1 MNITVAPC
9 DLPEKSIIIL
19 IGMMG
24 AGKTTVGRAL
34 AKKLGRKFVDL
45 DHAIVERCGVDIPTI
60 FDIEGEEGFRR
71 REKEALL
78 DVILDK
84 DIVLATGGG
93 AVLRADNRE
102 LMRQHG
108 QTFYLRV
115 EIDELYRRV
124 ARDKN
129 RPLLA
134 TPNPK
139 ARLSELLTERSAIYE
154 AAADYI
160 IDSAGDSQSVVVEQ
174 IINLLAEREDKWVLF
189 E

>member
-1 MNITVAPC
+1 MSITVAPC

-24 AGKTTVGRAL
+24 AGKTTIGRAL
-34 AKKLGRKFVDL
+34 AKKLGREFIDL

-60 FDIEGEEGFRR
+60 FDIEGEEGFRK
-71 REKEALL
+71 RENEVLQ
-78 DVILDK
+78 DVILNN

-93 AVLRADNRE
+93 AVLRPDNRE
-102 LMRQHG
+102 LMRQYG
-108 QTFYLRV
+108 RVFYLRV
-115 EIDELYRRV
+115 EVDELYRRV
-124 ARDKN
+124 AKDKN

-139 ARLSELLTERSAIYE
+139 ERLAELLADRRLIYE
-154 AAADYI
+154 TAANYI

-174 IINLLAEREDKWVLF
+174 IINLLAKRDDK
-189 E
+189 

>member
-1 MNITVAPC
+1 MNITVAPR
-9 DLPEKSIIIL
+9 DLPEKNIIIL

-60 FDIEGEEGFRR
+60 FDIEGEEGFRK
-71 REKEALL
+71 RENEVLRDVLL
-78 DVILDK
+78 EGDMI
-84 DIVLATGGG
+84 LATGGG
-93 AVLRADNRE
+93 AVLYPQNRE
-102 LMRQHG
+102 LMRQCG
-108 QTFYLRV
+108 QVFYLRV
-115 EIDELYRRV
+115 GVDELYRRV

-139 ARLSELLTERSAIYE
+139 QRLTELLAERRSIYE
-154 AAADYI
+154 GAADYI
-160 IDSAGDSQSVVVEQ
+160 IDSTGDSQSVVVEQ
-174 IINLLAEREDKWVLF
+174 IINLLAKRDDK
-189 E
+189 

>member
-1 MNITVAPC
+1 MNITVAPR
-9 DLPEKSIIIL
+9 DLPKKNIIIL

-71 REKEALL
+71 RENEVLVDVVL
-78 DVILDK
+78 DQ

-93 AVLRADNRE
+93 AILRPENRE
-102 LMRQHG
+102 LLKQHG
-108 QTFYLRV
+108 FVFYLRV

-134 TPNPK
+134 TPKPK
-139 ARLSELLTERSAIYE
+139 VRLTELLAERSAIYE

-160 IDSAGDSQSVVVEQ
+160 IDSTGDSQSVVVEQ
-174 IINLLAEREDKWVLF
+174 IINLLAERDDK
-189 E
+189 

>member
-1 MNITVAPC
+1 MNITVALC
-9 DLPEKSIIIL
+9 DLPEKSIIVL

-71 REKEALL
+71 RENEVLL
-78 DVILDK
+78 DVVLDK

-93 AVLRADNRE
+93 AILRPENRE
-102 LMRQHG
+102 LMKQHG
-108 QTFYLRV
+108 QVFYLRV

-134 TPNPK
+134 TSNPK
-139 ARLSELLTERSAIYE
+139 VRLTELLAERSAIYE

-160 IDSAGDSQSVVVEQ
+160 VDSAGDSQSVVVEQ
-174 IINLLAEREDKWVLF
+174 IVNLLAERDDK
-189 E
+189 